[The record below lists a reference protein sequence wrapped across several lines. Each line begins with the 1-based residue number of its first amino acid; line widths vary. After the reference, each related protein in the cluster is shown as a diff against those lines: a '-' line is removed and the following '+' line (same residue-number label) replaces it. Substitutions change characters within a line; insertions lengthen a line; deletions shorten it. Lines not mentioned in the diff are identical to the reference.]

1 MKEGRG
7 KTATGELGF
16 GKYCGGERKGIG
28 VCRGRDN
35 RRREWVVVE
44 KRRSV
49 CVWRSRGE
57 KEKEEEPRFVV
68 WWWGGGGVRAVG
80 IGNSAKE

>member
-1 MKEGRG
+1 
-7 KTATGELGF
+7 
-16 GKYCGGERKGIG
+16 
-28 VCRGRDN
+28 
-35 RRREWVVVE
+35 VE

-57 KEKEEEPRFVV
+57 KEKEEDSRGEKEEEPRFVV